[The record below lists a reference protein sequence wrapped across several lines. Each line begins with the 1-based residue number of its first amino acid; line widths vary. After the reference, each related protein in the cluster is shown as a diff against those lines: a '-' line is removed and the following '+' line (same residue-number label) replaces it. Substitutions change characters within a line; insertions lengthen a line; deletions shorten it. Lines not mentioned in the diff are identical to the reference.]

1 MRTERLLERI
11 YTGGLGRQLPG
22 SEEARFI
29 ASVAR
34 YLSLMLNTQQGDAQ
48 TVQDFGM
55 PDLNHIR
62 FGEGLEDLRGL
73 ERMIAERIL
82 KYEPRVQQVQVA
94 FVPQEADPLSLMFRI
109 NLNLLYQ
116 QRVLPVVF
124 ETILDAD
131 GRISVME
138 S

>member
-11 YTGGLGRQLPG
+11 QYSGLGRHPPG
-22 SEEARFI
+22 SDVARFT

-73 ERMIAERIL
+73 ERVIADRIL

-109 NLNLLYQ
+109 NLNLVYQ
-116 QRVLPVVF
+116 QQVVPVVF

-131 GRISVME
+131 GRISVMGT
-138 S
+138 

>member
-11 YTGGLGRQLPG
+11 QYSGLGRQPPG
-22 SEEARFI
+22 SDVARFI

-73 ERMIAERIL
+73 ERVIADRIL

-109 NLNLLYQ
+109 NLNLMYQ
-116 QRVLPVVF
+116 QRVVPVVF

-131 GRISVME
+131 GRISVMGT
-138 S
+138 

>member
-11 YTGGLGRQLPG
+11 QYSGLDRQPPG
-22 SEEARFI
+22 SDVARFI

-62 FGEGLEDLRGL
+62 FGAGLEDLRGL
-73 ERMIAERIL
+73 ERVIADRIL
-82 KYEPRVQQVQVA
+82 KYEPRVQQVQVT

-109 NLNLLYQ
+109 TLNLVYQ
-116 QRVLPVVF
+116 QRVVPVVF

-131 GRISVME
+131 GRISVMGT
-138 S
+138 